1 MNTSTGLNQKTL
13 RLSSL
18 QLSRLPTL
26 PQIRDER
33 CRRDPLYWAQHWTCT
48 ENPHYEAQGLE
59 FRAPFPQKSYFRLV
73 FDAFAKES
81 KLFIPKSR
89 DMMTSWSALIWAT
102 HQARSEERRVGK
114 ECRAR

>member
-1 MNTSTGLNQKTL
+1 MSTGLLTQK
-13 RLSSL
+13 SSL
-18 QLSRLPTL
+18 TRNSLKLRVLLNQHTL
-26 PQIRDER
+26 EAIRNER

-59 FRAPFPQKSYFRLV
+59 FRAPFPQKTYFRLV
-73 FDAFAKES
+73 FDAFAKEP

-102 HQARSEERRVGK
+102 HQAQWK
-114 ECRAR
+114 KAF